1 MQHKKSIDKYSGSLH
16 ELTEDIGNLD
26 YDTLVELFTILSQ
39 KFEKDAAHDLE
50 LNHPKV
56 SKNLQNIASKLKD
69 IAEDDAQK
77 LADLC
82 RKYNEKGIIK

>member
-1 MQHKKSIDKYSGSLH
+1 MKHKKSIDKYAGSLH
-16 ELTEDIGNLD
+16 ELGEDIGNLD

-56 SKNLQNIASKLKD
+56 ANILTNISTKLKD
-69 IAEDDAQK
+69 ITEDDAQK

-82 RKYNEKGIIK
+82 RKYNEKANKI